1 MVYKLLF
8 WIDGVDYSS
17 THFAARFSRPLTEG
31 GKGLFY
37 RHEQGVDMVFV
48 VKTGQGCK
56 ISFLKILNCVSP
68 PPC

>member
-31 GKGLFY
+31 GKGA
-37 RHEQGVDMVFV
+37 
-48 VKTGQGCK
+48 
-56 ISFLKILNCVSP
+56 ILPSRARGGDGFCG
-68 PPC
+68 

>member
-8 WIDGVDYSS
+8 WIDDVNYSS
-17 THFAARFSRPLTEG
+17 NHFAARFSWPLTEG

-37 RHEQGVDMVFV
+37 SHEQGVDMVFL
-48 VKTGQGCK
+48 VKTGKGCK
-56 ISFLKILNCVSP
+56 ISFLKILNCASP